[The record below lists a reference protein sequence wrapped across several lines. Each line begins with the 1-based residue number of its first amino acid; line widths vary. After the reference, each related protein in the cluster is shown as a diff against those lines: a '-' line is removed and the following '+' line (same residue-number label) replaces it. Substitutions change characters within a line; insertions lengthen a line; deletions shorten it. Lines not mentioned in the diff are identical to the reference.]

1 MITLKIR
8 YRKNA
13 NPITLELAI
22 SGNTTI
28 EEIAKQASEKL
39 ARGFKRYAP
48 KISERSLQKY
58 RFAQYMMLKIKLS
71 EVIK

>member
-8 YRKNA
+8 YRKHIR
-13 NPITLELAI
+13 PTVIKLDV
-22 SGNTTI
+22 SGKTTV
-28 EEIAKQASEKL
+28 EEIAKQTSIELTK
-39 ARGFKRYAP
+39 RFKRYAP